1 MRVRGMPPL
10 PAALIAVALAA
21 APAAAQAPAETPE
34 QVAQQYLQ
42 ATRDTDWARVA
53 GLLHPDALA
62 QLHGFFAP
70 ILQCQTPEAAEAR
83 RQIFGITSSVQAART
98 SDSALAVS
106 LFRGAAG
113 GQRGMASVLR
123 TARLQVLGDVPE
135 GRDTVHVVSRLSLTY
150 DSLQVT
156 EMEVV
161 SLARS
166 GPTWRVLL
174 KSDFTALAVALR
186 RLCSP
191 RGT

>member
-1 MRVRGMPPL
+1 MRPLLSPAL
-10 PAALIAVALAA
+10 PAALLAALVAA
-21 APAAAQAPAETPE
+21 APAAAQVPPETPD
-34 QVAQQYLQ
+34 QVAQQFLE
-42 ATRDTDWARVA
+42 ATRDTNWARMA
-53 GLLHPDALA
+53 GLLHPLALA

-70 ILQCQTPEAAEAR
+70 ILQCQTPDAAEVR

-98 SDSALAVS
+98 TDSALAAT
-106 LFRGAAG
+106 LFRTAAG
-113 GQRGMASVLR
+113 GQRELAGLLH

-135 GRDTVHVVSRLSLTY
+135 GRDTVHVVSRLAVTF
-150 DSLQVT
+150 DSMDVT

>member
-1 MRVRGMPPL
+1 MRALRTPSV
-10 PAALIAVALAA
+10 PAVLIAVALGA
-21 APAAAQAPAETPE
+21 APAAAQAPVEAPE
-34 QVAQQYLQ
+34 QVAQQFLQ
-42 ATRDTDWARVA
+42 ATRDTDWARMA

-83 RQIFGITSSVQAART
+83 RQIFGITSAVQAART
-98 SDSALAVS
+98 SDSALAVT
-106 LFRGAAG
+106 LFRAAAG
-113 GQRGMASVLR
+113 GESGMTSLLR
-123 TARLQVLGDVPE
+123 TARLQVLGAVPE
-135 GRDTVHVVSRLSLTY
+135 GRDTVHVVSRLSLSY